1 MKGEFLSENKFFFVS
16 CSVAPDMSLTLTN
29 DDVS

>member
-1 MKGEFLSENKFFFVS
+1 MKGEFLPESKFSFVS
-16 CSVAPDMSLTLTN
+16 CSVAPDMPVTLAN